1 MAEVLP
7 KMPEIPPVVH
17 AVGFSAWKRPIVR
30 KFLRDRLVIF
40 TRNTARIPAGSTVL
54 VWGRRVLEG
63 NDLRIIRVEDGF
75 IRSVGLGAR
84 LTPPLSW
91 VFDPVGIYYD
101 AGAPSYLEKLLE
113 TAAFDDALLARA
125 ARLRERLVAD
135 GITKYNT
142 GDSPW
147 KRPRHEKRVILVP
160 GQVET
165 DASVH
170 FGSPHT
176 SKNRDL
182 LARVREGN
190 PDSYIVYK
198 PHPDVMAGLRLG
210 GKRIDEAKALC
221 DEIVTDVSAAE
232 ILNAVDEVHTMTSL
246 MGFEALLR
254 GKKVVCYGAP
264 FYAGWGLTVD
274 LLPVERRTRRLTLDE
289 LVCATLLLY
298 PRYIDR
304 QGTRDAT
311 PEETLDTIKEWK
323 RSAEKETPGVFR
335 ALLDLFLR
343 LRAY

>member
-1 MAEVLP
+1 
-7 KMPEIPPVVH
+7 MPELPPVVH

-30 KFLRDRLVIF
+30 KFLRDKLVIF
-40 TRNTARIPAGSTVL
+40 VRNTARIPAGSTVL

-75 IRSVGLGAR
+75 IRSVGLGAH

-101 AGAPSYLEKLLE
+101 AGAPSYLERLIE
-113 TAAFDDALLARA
+113 TAAFDDVLIERA

-135 GITKYNT
+135 DVTKYNT
-142 GDSPW
+142 GTRAW
-147 KRPRHEKRVILVP
+147 QRPENGKRVILVP

-165 DASVH
+165 DASVQ

-176 SKNRDL
+176 TKNLDL
-182 LARVREGN
+182 LARVRESN

-210 GKRIDEAKALC
+210 EKNYLDDAEALC
-221 DEIVTDVSAAE
+221 DEIVADASSAK

-254 GKKVVCYGAP
+254 NKKVVCYGAP
-264 FYAGWGLTVD
+264 FYAGWGLTTD
-274 LLPVERRTRRLTLDE
+274 LFPIERRVRRVSIDE
-289 LVCATLLLY
+289 LVCAALLVY
-298 PRYIDR
+298 PRYIDLR
-304 QGTRDAT
+304 GTRDVTA
-311 PEETLDTIKEWK
+311 EETLDTIKEWK
-323 RSAEKETPGVFR
+323 KSEERKTRGFPR
-335 ALLDLFLR
+335 AILDFFLR
-343 LRAY
+343 MRAY